1 MSKKNIKKMQEQM
14 KKLQTKIREMEKDY
28 CAEIGVVTL
37 KWLQG
42 EKNIAELEE
51 KIEAVNKKF
60 GVAKINLMF
69 KF

>member
-1 MSKKNIKKMQEQM
+1 MKKDIKKMQEQM

-42 EKNIAELEE
+42 EKNIAELE
-51 KIEAVNKKF
+51 KK
-60 GVAKINLMF
+60 LRL
-69 KF
+69 

>member
-1 MSKKNIKKMQEQM
+1 MSKKNIKKMQEQL
-14 KKLQTKIREMEKDY
+14 KKLQAQMKEVEKDY

-60 GVAKINLMF
+60 GIAKISV
-69 KF
+69 KFRF

>member
-1 MSKKNIKKMQEQM
+1 MKKDIKKMQEQL
-14 KKLQTKIREMEKDY
+14 KKLQAQIREMEKDY
-28 CAEIGVVTL
+28 CAEIGTVTL
-37 KWLQG
+37 KWLQQG

-60 GVAKINLMF
+60 GVAKISIIF

>member
-1 MSKKNIKKMQEQM
+1 MKKDI
-14 KKLQTKIREMEKDY
+14 KKLQEQLKKLQAQIREMEKDY
-28 CAEIGVVTL
+28 CAEVGTVTL

-60 GVAKINLMF
+60 GVAKIHLMF